1 MSQANLS
8 AIRLAAGGDAWSG
21 GPAGTPVHQLGATRL
36 SPPPYRRDAAA
47 GVRWTRSGVAR
58 YMGYYLGYYL
68 GYYMGYY
75 MVGRGR

>member
-1 MSQANLS
+1 MAN
-8 AIRLAAGGDAWSG
+8 GDAG
-21 GPAGTPVHQLGATRL
+21 HRLGATRL

>member
-1 MSQANLS
+1 ME
-8 AIRLAAGGDAWSG
+8 
-21 GPAGTPVHQLGATRL
+21 TPVTRCARCRL
-36 SPPPYRRDAAA
+36 PPPSYRRAAAA
-47 GVRWTRSGVAR
+47 GVRWTQSGVAR